1 MSRRRLA
8 AAVGQDRLQ
17 VMPDGTVAL
26 EVRRRWTDGTT
37 HLAFDAVELLE
48 RLAALTPRPRINL
61 ILYHGVLAPRA
72 AWRRAVVPSSVTAP
86 ETFPA
91 PAACEV
97 STEGADG
104 AHAGRL
110 PNRTWAERMQRS
122 FGFDV
127 LACPR
132 KPGERVVTRAPTTWN
147 SLWQPRAWLPKAM
160 FARQRQG
167 VREDFFLRRAAMFGL
182 RLTVHDDLAPIPEG
196 YARTLQVTRRIEVA
210 TDRFF
215 RGCE

>member
-1 MSRRRLA
+1 MTALWLMTPGGHSPFDHQKRWSANSVSAPPGGGAREARRSR
-8 AAVGQDRLQ
+8 
-17 VMPDGTVAL
+17 T
-26 EVRRRWTDGTT
+26 
-37 HLAFDAVELLE
+37 
-48 RLAALTPRPRINL
+48 RINL
-61 ILYHGVLAPRA
+61 ILYHGALAPRA
-72 AWRRAVVPSSVTAP
+72 GWRRAVVPSSVTAP

-196 YARTLQVTRRIEVA
+196 CALK
-210 TDRFF
+210 
-215 RGCE
+215 C